1 MTWIFSQTLM
11 RDFENSR
18 SLLGQAA
25 AYKPAECLDG
35 EPSAPSSGTITP
47 AMHLSHDKTMKQH
60 LKLSRFG
67 QMCKPL
73 TDDHGEAL
81 LTWYRE
87 GFLAKTSAQ
96 PEKAQEL
103 TGNAQACGATSH
115 ALLAKYDPATHSLK
129 TAQCSLLEDLT
140 ECSVTLHRWGSMRNG
155 DVYLQVKSARITGV
169 TESGLWQ
176 TPTSTQVPPRSAES
190 WAKKQQDRE
199 ATGRYTLPPGT
210 LEEQVGISGQ
220 NPCWDFHKSPMNKT
234 PDGHNYY
241 HTHGMDGGSNS
252 RKALAARQLP
262 WATPTTMDKLPPK
275 SEQALFREMTIARP
289 GRSQPANLRDQV
301 SNSQNWPTP
310 TVNNYEQA
318 DVDALLDRRERVKSS
333 GINGNGFGLTLG
345 NAVAIQAKY
354 PTPCST
360 DHKGSGQS
368 GDLRDRLDYAIE
380 RGGTKS
386 NTYEAPTVAGQLNPD
401 WVEWLIGWPIGWTDL
416 APRTLKLIDWKTD
429 PANLQADHPDYTPR
443 VAANIPNRAARIKCI
458 GNGQV
463 PQCAATAF
471 LVLAERLGA
480 TPC

>member
-1 MTWIFSQTLM
+1 M

-25 AYKPAECLDG
+25 AYKPAECSDG

-47 AMHLSHDKTMKQH
+47 AMHLSHDKTMKRH

-67 QMCKPL
+67 QTCKPL

-81 LTWYRE
+81 LTWYRA

-96 PEKAQEL
+96 PAKAQGSMES
-103 TGNAQACGATSH
+103 AQACGATSH

-140 ECSVTLHRWGSMRNG
+140 ECSVTLPRWGSMRNG

-169 TESGLWQ
+169 TESGLWV
-176 TPTSTQVPPRSAES
+176 TPTAAMAQHAGRVAWKEGQQISLPQQVNNDCLQPKP
-190 WAKKQQDRE
+190 
-199 ATGRYTLPPGT
+199 
-210 LEEQVGISGQ
+210 
-220 NPCWDFHKSPMNKT
+220 
-234 PDGHNYY
+234 
-241 HTHGMDGGSNS
+241 
-252 RKALAARQLP
+252 ARQLP
-262 WATPTTMDKLPPK
+262 WATPTTMDKLSPK

-310 TVNNYEQA
+310 TANNYEQA
-318 DVDALLDRRERVKSS
+318 DVDALLDRRERVKIST
-333 GINGNGFGLTLG
+333 GNGNGFGLTLG
-345 NAVAIQAKY
+345 NAVAIQAKYPTPMSRDHHPGGKGQFSESLPQVIAKY

-386 NTYEAPTVAGQLNPD
+386 NTYEAPAVAGQLNPD
-401 WVEWLIGWPIGWTDL
+401 WVEWLMGWPIGWTDL

-429 PANLQADHPDYTPR
+429 PANLPVDHPDYTPR
-443 VAANIPNRAARIKCI
+443 VATNIPNRAARIKCI

-471 LVLAERLGA
+471 LVLVERLGA
-480 TPC
+480 IHG

>member
-1 MTWIFSQTLM
+1 MGKLRERSHFMEHRPYTPDLVISSDCAVVGDQFS
-11 RDFENSR
+11 
-18 SLLGQAA
+18 
-25 AYKPAECLDG
+25 G
-35 EPSAPSSGTITP
+35 EPSPNVAHEKLLKTQQMGRATNCSDLELCTYLQALEEGYLPTFNLGTNQCVQLKSNPIASKSYTRGRLTIQFLGFPSLQ
-47 AMHLSHDKTMKQH
+47 MY
-60 LKLSRFG
+60 KLSTESRG
-67 QMCKPL
+67 KDSS
-73 TDDHGEAL
+73 TASAEA
-81 LTWYRE
+81 
-87 GFLAKTSAQ
+87 FLAKTSVQ
-96 PEKAQEL
+96 PAKAQGSMES
-103 TGNAQACGATSH
+103 AQACGATSH

-140 ECSVTLHRWGSMRNG
+140 ECSVTLLRWGSMRNG
-155 DVYLQVKSARITGV
+155 DVFLQVKSARITGV
-169 TESGLWQ
+169 TESGL
-176 TPTSTQVPPRSAES
+176 
-190 WAKKQQDRE
+190 
-199 ATGRYTLPPGT
+199 L
-210 LEEQVGISGQ
+210 
-220 NPCWDFHKSPMNKT
+220 
-234 PDGHNYY
+234 PDGHNY
-241 HTHGMDGGSNS
+241 HHTPNTHGMDGRSNS

-310 TVNNYEQA
+310 MSRDHHPGGKGQFSE
-318 DVDALLDRRERVKSS
+318 LLPQV
-333 GINGNGFGLTLG
+333 I
-345 NAVAIQAKY
+345 AKY

-386 NTYEAPTVAGQLNPD
+386 NTYAAPTVAGQLNPD
-401 WVEWLIGWPIGWTDL
+401 WVEWLMGWPIGWTDL

-429 PANLQADHPDYTPR
+429 PANLPIDHPDYTPR
-443 VAANIPNRAARIKCI
+443 VATNIPNRAARIKCI

>member
-67 QMCKPL
+67 QTCKPL

-81 LTWYRE
+81 LTWYRA

-96 PEKAQEL
+96 PEKEQAL
-103 TGNAQACGATSH
+103 TESARACGVTSH

-140 ECSVTLHRWGSMRNG
+140 ECSVTLPRWGSMRNG
-155 DVYLQVKSARITGV
+155 DVFLQVKSTRITGV
-169 TESGLWQ
+169 TESGL
-176 TPTSTQVPPRSAES
+176 
-190 WAKKQQDRE
+190 
-199 ATGRYTLPPGT
+199 L
-210 LEEQVGISGQ
+210 
-220 NPCWDFHKSPMNKT
+220 
-234 PDGHNYY
+234 PDGHNY
-241 HTHGMDGGSNS
+241 HHTPNTHGMDGGSNS

-301 SNSQNWPTP
+301 SNSQNWTTPSASDSSRGGYLTENMTGTSLVQQVNTFTKFPTP
-310 TVNNYEQA
+310 MSRDHHPGGKGQFSESLPQV
-318 DVDALLDRRERVKSS
+318 
-333 GINGNGFGLTLG
+333 I
-345 NAVAIQAKY
+345 AKY

-368 GDLRDRLDYAIE
+368 GDLRVRLDYAIE

-401 WVEWLIGWPIGWTDL
+401 WVEWLMGWPIGWTDL

-429 PANLQADHPDYTPR
+429 PANLPIDHPDYTPR
-443 VAANIPNRAARIKCI
+443 VATNIPNRAARIKCI

-471 LVLAERLGA
+471 LVLSERLFA
-480 TPC
+480 